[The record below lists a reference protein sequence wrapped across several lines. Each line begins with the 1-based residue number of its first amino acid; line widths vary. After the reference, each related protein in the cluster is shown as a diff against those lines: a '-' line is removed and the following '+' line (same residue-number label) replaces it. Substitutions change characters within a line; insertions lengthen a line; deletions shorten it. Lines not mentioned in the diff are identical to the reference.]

1 MIAYKLLL
9 RLLIQRALIQFE
21 RTIAA
26 QAGDD
31 GAELVLFD
39 DHRWFK
45 RALPPIATVIY
56 DDKVHLIR

>member
-39 DHRWFK
+39 DHNGLK

-56 DDKVHLIR
+56 GDKT

>member
-1 MIAYKLLL
+1 ML
-9 RLLIQRALIQFE
+9 FE

-39 DHRWFK
+39 DHNGLK

-56 DDKVHLIR
+56 GDKT